1 MLVIFSVNI
10 PLKDKKGIKI
20 TNAFQKFFDES
31 NCKPNKILVN
41 KDSEFYNRSRKSWLE
56 KNDIEM
62 YWKHNE
68 GKYIVAE
75 RFIRTLKFKE

>member
-41 KDSEFYNRSRKSWLE
+41 KDSECYSRSRKSWLE

-68 GKYIVAE
+68 GKYVVAE